1 MFYKSASPRS
11 SHPDKT
17 SLLPLPS
24 VLNLHFKPNI
34 SQLIDFMINLQKLR
48 TVTSLN
54 KQVNYF
60 LATEVLS
67 FHMQDIV
74 CFLYITPA
82 EKKSFTVGPLLF
94 PMLSFLRID
103 NFAVSMQTS
112 WWQLLS
118 KTFLLQIHLYN
129 IPFDQCSINLNFR

>member
-34 SQLIDFMINLQKLR
+34 SQLIDFMINLQKLS
-48 TVTSLN
+48 TVTSFN

-67 FHMQDIV
+67 FHLQDVV
-74 CFLYITPA
+74 CFPYNSSR
-82 EKKSFTVGPLLF
+82 EKFIHCRPVIVF
-94 PMLSFLRID
+94 DFIFLRID

-129 IPFDQCSINLNFR
+129 IHFDQCSINLNFR

>member
-24 VLNLHFKPNI
+24 VLNLHFRPNI

-74 CFLYITPA
+74 CYPYNSSG
-82 EKKSFTVGPLLF
+82 EKFIHCRPVIVSDFI
-94 PMLSFLRID
+94 FLRID

-118 KTFLLQIHLYN
+118 TTFLLQIHLYN
-129 IPFDQCSINLNFR
+129 IHFDQCSINLNFR